1 MSDPNG
7 PQDPGPAISATPWSA
22 GLQDLGSWERAHAA
36 ETAATTPTT
45 PPARVPSTPNGT
57 APAPA
62 GQAQTRSEPLP
73 PGPAPSAAPPPP
85 VGPPPAAA
93 PSGAQPPL
101 PTAWPTHPTDQ
112 SGYDPTLDLTV
123 AHAPNLP
130 WSMTKSAPPAPAPS
144 DPWADRYE
152 PATDPYAQGS
162 GTYGAP
168 PHPTPA
174 AATPTASATGRSEQ
188 RQLVWDDV
196 AQPAHNLGNPQ
207 PPVGGRAQTYSADAL
222 IGQLSPT
229 TTTGRRSWRTRI
241 GLGPSA
247 KEQAAQLDE
256 ALVRTAFDRPVTIMV
271 ANPKGGVGKTP
282 TTLLLAAAFG
292 VVRGGGVCA
301 WDNNELRGTMPDRS
315 VSLHRKTV
323 RDVLAAR
330 EALLS
335 PQSQMTD
342 VAQFLN
348 HQPSGKFFT
357 LGSAQNSG
365 HVVSEQ
371 DFAAI
376 HRILTRYFS
385 IVVVDTGNNEASP
398 NWLAAAHEA
407 DCLVVPTK
415 WRKDSLIPAARML
428 ETLQAERSD
437 LLNRTIVVATNGPM
451 DSQPEVRRSGA
462 QWFGGER
469 QIVEI
474 PTDPHI
480 AEGGIIEY
488 DRLKPRTQRQVLRL
502 AAQVSQ
508 LLATVARRSDR
519 ARSDHG

>member
-1 MSDPNG
+1 M
-7 PQDPGPAISATPWSA
+7 
-22 GLQDLGSWERAHAA
+22 
-36 ETAATTPTT
+36 
-45 PPARVPSTPNGT
+45 
-57 APAPA
+57 
-62 GQAQTRSEPLP
+62 
-73 PGPAPSAAPPPP
+73 
-85 VGPPPAAA
+85 
-93 PSGAQPPL
+93 
-101 PTAWPTHPTDQ
+101 
-112 SGYDPTLDLTV
+112 
-123 AHAPNLP
+123 
-130 WSMTKSAPPAPAPS
+130 
-144 DPWADRYE
+144 
-152 PATDPYAQGS
+152 
-162 GTYGAP
+162 
-168 PHPTPA
+168 
-174 AATPTASATGRSEQ
+174 
-188 RQLVWDDV
+188 
-196 AQPAHNLGNPQ
+196 
-207 PPVGGRAQTYSADAL
+207 VGGRAQTYSAEAL
-222 IGQLSPT
+222 IGQLNPAGA
-229 TTTGRRSWRTRI
+229 TGSRRSWRSRV

-247 KEQAAQLDE
+247 REQAAALDE
-256 ALVRTAFDRPVTIMV
+256 ELVRTPFDRPVTIMV

-282 TTLLLAAAFG
+282 TALLLAAAFG

-315 VSLHRKTV
+315 VSLHRQTV
-323 RDVLAAR
+323 RDVLAAQDR
-330 EALLS
+330 LMS

-348 HQPSGKFFT
+348 HQPTGKFFT
-357 LGSAQNSG
+357 LGSAQVSG
-365 HVVSEQ
+365 HVISKQ
-371 DFAAI
+371 DFETI

-428 ETLQAERSD
+428 ETLQSERGD

-488 DRLKPRTQRQVLRL
+488 DKLKPRTQRQALRL
-502 AAQVSQ
+502 AAQVAQ
-508 LLATVARRSDR
+508 LLATVARRDR
-519 ARSDHG
+519 HPSAQA